1 MTAYVI
7 DASVTMSWC
16 FDDEVTPRLDE
27 LLDRVAVDGAVVPPL
42 WRLEVSNVLLAA
54 QRRAR
59 VTEAQVARFVEL
71 LEGLPISVE
80 PEGAAISQLIAVGR
94 EHELSAYDAEYLILA
109 ARCGLPLATSDEH
122 LRAAATAAGVQ
133 TA

>member
-16 FDDEVTPRLDE
+16 FEDEVTPLLDE

-80 PEGAAISQLIAVGR
+80 PEGAPISQLIAVGR

-109 ARCGLPLATSDEH
+109 ARSGLPLATWPRLTSS
-122 LRAAATAAGVQ
+122 
-133 TA
+133 